1 MDRGLALI
9 LTLIVGGMIA
19 LQAPMNSVLGKATG
33 TVTAAF
39 ISFASGVV
47 VLFVIVAV
55 SGNMGQLKGMADV
68 SWYYLLGG
76 LLGVVYVTVALVTV
90 RSLGVG
96 GVTAATVAGSLI
108 AAVAVDWL
116 GVLGVD
122 RIAVSWERVLGVAL
136 LLAGT
141 LLVVRN

>member
-1 MDRGLALI
+1 MDRGLALF
-9 LTLIVGGMIA
+9 LTLIVGGLIA
-19 LQAPMNSVLGKATG
+19 LQAPINSVLGKATG
-33 TVTAAF
+33 TVMAAF
-39 ISFASGVV
+39 ISFASGAV

-55 SGNMGQLKGMADV
+55 SGNMGQLKGMTDV

-76 LLGVVYVTVALVTV
+76 LLGVVYVTAALVTV

-108 AAVAVDWL
+108 AAVVVDWL

-122 RIAVSWERVLGVAL
+122 RVAVSWERVLGVAL